1 MSLRMKTSKAG
12 RPGKL
17 RGFENRAADGARAG
31 RHCGKEWRSL
41 LCKALT
47 AAFVLL
53 VISGLNLEAK
63 KKEPTTKTVSGRV
76 LDPSE
81 NGIDGA
87 TVTIKDLQTGK
98 SYSTYSQTD
107 GTYHYSD
114 LQPNH
119 DYEIQAVYKGVA
131 SEVRQVSS
139 FDTRMRLTVNLTIPP
154 PIEK

>member
-1 MSLRMKTSKAG
+1 MAIPPLESSDGRLRVAGDFRAESRSQEKGAHHQNSLWARVG
-12 RPGKL
+12 PVGK
-17 RGFENRAADGARAG
+17 RDRWGHGD
-31 RHCGKEWRSL
+31 
-41 LCKALT
+41 
-47 AAFVLL
+47 
-53 VISGLNLEAK
+53 
-63 KKEPTTKTVSGRV
+63 
-76 LDPSE
+76 D
-81 NGIDGA
+81 
-87 TVTIKDLQTGK
+87 KDLQTGK

-154 PIEK
+154 PVEK